1 MLEMVGKQ
9 KYFQWYGVH
18 QLLGYYTVTVI
29 IEVVLCTTAID
40 VTFLIPS

>member
-18 QLLGYYTVTVI
+18 QLLGYHTVI
-29 IEVVLCTTAID
+29 IEVVLCTTAMD
-40 VTFLIPS
+40 VTSLISP